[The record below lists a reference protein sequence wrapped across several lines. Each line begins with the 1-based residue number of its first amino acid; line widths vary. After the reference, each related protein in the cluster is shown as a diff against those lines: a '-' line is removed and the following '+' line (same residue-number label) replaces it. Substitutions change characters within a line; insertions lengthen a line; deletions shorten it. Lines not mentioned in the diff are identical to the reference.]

1 MLTIGDMAPGLVR
14 PSFDEASAASR
25 LRRFHAEEIIKP
37 FARAGQ
43 KATSPW
49 LYAPHTLPLCVI
61 LFTLYD
67 MGMQD
72 KDVLRPIAGVLT
84 GADEGGVLHI
94 AHILEETARGAPTHL
109 VVTGFIRPS
118 DNDLVRGA
126 HLLYR
131 ENREIPIVAPS
142 DDHEPVLRLA
152 LDLKSLLLPFT
163 MPRETE
169 H

>member
-1 MLTIGDMAPGLVR
+1 MLTIGDMAPSLVR
-14 PSFDEASAASR
+14 PNFDEASAASR
-25 LRRFHAEEIIKP
+25 LRRFHTEEIIRP
-37 FARAGQ
+37 IARAGQ

-72 KDVLRPIAGVLT
+72 KDVLRPIASVLT
-84 GADEGGVLHI
+84 ETDGEAPHI
-94 AHILEETARGAPTHL
+94 ARILEETARGEDTHL

-118 DNDLVRGA
+118 DNDLIRGA
-126 HLLYR
+126 HLFYGD
-131 ENREIPIVAPS
+131 NRKIPIVGPS
-142 DDHEPVLRLA
+142 DDHEPVLRFTI
-152 LDLKSLLLPFT
+152 DLKPLLEPFVV
-163 MPRETE
+163 PRETE

>member
-1 MLTIGDMAPGLVR
+1 MLTIGDMAPSLVR
-14 PSFDEASAASR
+14 PRFDEASAASR

-84 GADEGGVLHI
+84 EAGQGGVLHI
-94 AHILEETARGAPTHL
+94 ARILEETARGEDTHL
-109 VVTGFIRPS
+109 VVTGFIRSS

-126 HLLYR
+126 HLFYGD
-131 ENREIPIVAPS
+131 NRKIPITGPS
-142 DDHEPVLRLA
+142 DDHEPVLRLT
-152 LDLKSLLLPFT
+152 LDLQPLLLPFI